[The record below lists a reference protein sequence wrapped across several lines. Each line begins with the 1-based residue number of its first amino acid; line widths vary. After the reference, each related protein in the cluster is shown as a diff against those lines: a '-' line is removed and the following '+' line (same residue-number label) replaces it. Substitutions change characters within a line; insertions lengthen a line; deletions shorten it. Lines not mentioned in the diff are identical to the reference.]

1 MSMDK
6 RKWLCE
12 HGYLKIVKG
21 LECISTKGVAL
32 VSDVDEE
39 RLRKFIKSGEKTFPD
54 NLARDMKRG
63 AQGLMARFGSDDMIE
78 ILYARAKEVSA

>member
-1 MSMDK
+1 MDK

-12 HGYLKIVKG
+12 HGYLKIAKG

-32 VSDVDEE
+32 VSDVGEE